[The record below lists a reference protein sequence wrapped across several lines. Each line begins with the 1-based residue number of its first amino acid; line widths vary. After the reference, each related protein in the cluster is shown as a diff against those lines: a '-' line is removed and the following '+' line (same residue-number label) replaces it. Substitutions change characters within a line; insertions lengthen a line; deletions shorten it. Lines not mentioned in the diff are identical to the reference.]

1 MNWFGTS
8 GIPVLK
14 QNKTPSYK
22 RQRQNIMKAGP
33 QTQPCGC
40 RSASWVGLGGSKN
53 TLRRPSSSQVPAL
66 LLGAGVTG
74 APAQR
79 GRRTASHPS
88 GPGRGPEPVNSSSS
102 WKVASTSACAASSEH
117 PQSLFLHRNLTS
129 PYKQCSAHRE
139 SRTLRHLRTW
149 VRTGKLLFVSIAWEP
164 LKGEQSPGWAD
175 QPLPSAR
182 LPKPQTWRPG
192 PQVWAARAGW
202 AVGLRDLL
210 KKPSPDS

>member
-1 MNWFGTS
+1 MRLSFCFLSWAGGQQEHSPPPFLFTG
-8 GIPVLK
+8 
-14 QNKTPSYK
+14 
-22 RQRQNIMKAGP
+22 AGP
-33 QTQPCGC
+33 PAGC
-40 RSASWVGLGGSKN
+40 WVTS
-53 TLRRPSSSQVPAL
+53 
-66 LLGAGVTG
+66 

-102 WKVASTSACAASSEH
+102 WKVASKSACAASSEH

-129 PYKQCSAHRE
+129 PYKQGSAHRE

-149 VRTGKLLFVSIAWEP
+149 KVRIGKLLFVSIAWES

-175 QPLPSAR
+175 QPLPSAG

-192 PQVWAARAGW
+192 PRVWAARAGW

-210 KKPSPDS
+210 KKPLPDS